1 VEEEEKEVKMN
12 YYLLLARG
20 GVEPEI
26 IGDALDSWE
35 AVQIKAIRLT
45 AEGVIHKVDGVFW
58 LLVQD
63 DMRPEVRAFSAD
75 EFDTDMIGKE
85 VASWRH

>member
-1 VEEEEKEVKMN
+1 MN

-26 IGDALDSWE
+26 IDGPHDSWE
-35 AVQIKAIRLT
+35 NVQIKAIRLSG
-45 AEGVIHKVDGVFW
+45 EGVIHRADGVFW

-63 DMRPEVRAFSAD
+63 DMRLEVGAFTAEEIGAD
-75 EFDTDMIGKE
+75 TE
-85 VASWRH
+85 